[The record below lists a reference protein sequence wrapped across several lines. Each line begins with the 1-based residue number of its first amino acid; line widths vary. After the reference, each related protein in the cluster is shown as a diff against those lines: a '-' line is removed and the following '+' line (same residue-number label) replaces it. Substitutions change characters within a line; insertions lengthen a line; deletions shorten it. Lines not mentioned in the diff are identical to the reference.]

1 MQLQQVTS
9 LFVHLLSGC
18 CLDNVLPRWLQE
30 IAAMSPAQVRS
41 HVLTTKLQ
49 HKYLPAMD
57 VQVRPACNDASLDLD
72 LACTTHCGL
81 HNVN

>member
-1 MQLQQVTS
+1 MQLKQDIS

-18 CLDNVLPRWLQE
+18 CLDNVLPRWVQE

-57 VQVRPACNDASLDLD
+57 VQVRPACVMTALTLTLHVRLIVDY
-72 LACTTHCGL
+72 TT
-81 HNVN
+81 